1 MMSDDKNTVRIML
14 FVERTYELGL
24 LEVTCKRSCSRL
36 QHFSAE

>member
-24 LEVTCKRSCSRL
+24 LEDTTYC
-36 QHFSAE
+36 